1 MANHKSAL
9 KRVKQTERRRLR
21 NKATL
26 SQMRTAIK
34 RYRAL
39 LAQRS
44 TDEAGEALSGV
55 YTVIDRTEKKGVLH
69 ANAAARYKARL
80 SRALHALKQG

>member
-1 MANHKSAL
+1 VANHKSAL
-9 KRVKQTERRRLR
+9 KRVRQTEHRRLR

-39 LAQRS
+39 LAQRKPE
-44 TDEAGEALSGV
+44 EAGAALSGV
-55 YTVIDRTEKKGVLH
+55 YTVIDRTRKSGVIH
-69 ANAAARYKARL
+69 TNTAARYKSRL
-80 SRALHALKQG
+80 SRALQALKQV

>member
-9 KRVKQTERRRLR
+9 KRVRQSERRRLR

-34 RYRAL
+34 RYRTI
-39 LAQRS
+39 LAQK
-44 TDEAGEALSGV
+44 DAEQAGEALSGV
-55 YTVIDRTEKKGVLH
+55 YSVIDRTEKKGVVH

-80 SRALHALKQG
+80 SKALLALKQG

>member
-44 TDEAGEALSGV
+44 AEEAGAALSGV
-55 YTVIDRTEKKGVLH
+55 YTVIDRSEKKGVLH

-80 SRALHALKQG
+80 SKALHALKQG

>member
-9 KRVKQTERRRLR
+9 KRVKQSANRRLR

-34 RYRAL
+34 KFRTIIDDKDPLKARA
-39 LAQRS
+39 
-44 TDEAGEALSGV
+44 GLSGV
-55 YTVIDRTEKKGVLH
+55 YSIIDRTGKKGTIH
-69 ANAAARYKARL
+69 RNTAARYKARL
-80 SRALHALKQG
+80 AQALERSKGG